1 MNPREAITR
10 HIHGLLERERR
21 INLHRFPIQIS
32 NADGVA
38 VLEGE
43 VGDIAAKKLALELA
57 GSVPGV
63 RGVVD
68 RLRVA
73 PGSRPGEGRRGDGEI
88 RDSLARRFLEQP
100 EFRNCTLRLHT
111 NERDQLLREANG
123 DGVGDVEIS
132 VSDGVIVLEGRVIS
146 QPHRLF
152 AGVLAW
158 WTPGRRDVIN
168 ALEVQPSYEER
179 DDEVAEALRLVLE
192 ADPEIDA
199 TQVRPACR
207 EWVVT
212 LDGNVP
218 TEEQKRR
225 AEMDA
230 WYLSGVDRVIN
241 NLQVTS

>member
-10 HIHGLLERERR
+10 RIHGLLERERR
-21 INLHRFPIQIS
+21 INLHRFPIHIS

-57 GSVPGV
+57 SSVPGV

-73 PGSRPGEGRRGDGEI
+73 PGARPGEGRRGDGEI

-100 EFRNCTLRLHT
+100 EFRNCTLRTHT
-111 NERDQLLREANG
+111 NERDAVLREANG
-123 DGVGDVEIS
+123 DGVGDIEVS
-132 VSDGVIVLEGRVIS
+132 VADGVIVLEGRVIS

-158 WTPGRRDVIN
+158 WTPGRRDVVN
-168 ALEVQPSYEER
+168 ALAVAPAYEER

-192 ADPEIDA
+192 ADPEVDA
-199 TQVRPACR
+199 ALVRPMCR
-207 EWVVT
+207 QWIVT
-212 LDGNVP
+212 LEGNVP

-230 WYLSGVDRVIN
+230 WYLSGVDKVIN

>member
-10 HIHGLLERERR
+10 RIHGLLERERR

-43 VGDIAAKKLALELA
+43 VSDIAAKKLALELA

-73 PGSRPGEGRRGDGEI
+73 PGARPGEGRRGDGEV

-100 EFRNCTLRLHT
+100 ELRNCSLRVHT
-111 NERDQLLREANG
+111 NERDEVLREGNG
-123 DGVGDVEIS
+123 DSVGEIQIS
-132 VSDGVIVLEGRVIS
+132 VSDGVIVLEGHVIS

-168 ALEVQPSYEER
+168 SLEVQPSYDEN
-179 DDEVAEALRLVLE
+179 DDELTEALRLVLE
-192 ADPEIDA
+192 ADPEVDA
-199 TQVRPACR
+199 AQVRPAV
-207 EWVVT
+207 EKWVVT
-212 LDGNVP
+212 LEGNVP

-230 WYLSGVDRVIN
+230 WYLSGVDRVVN
-241 NLQVTS
+241 RLQVTS

>member
-1 MNPREAITR
+1 MNPRESITR

-21 INLHRFPIQIS
+21 INLHRFPIQIT

-43 VGDIAAKKLALELA
+43 VPDIAAKKRALELA
-57 GSVPGV
+57 GSVPGI

-73 PGSRPGEGRRGDGEI
+73 PGARPGEGRRGDGEI
-88 RDSLARRFLEQP
+88 RDSLTRRFLEQP
-100 EFRNCTLRLHT
+100 EFRNCTIRRHT
-111 NERDQLLREANG
+111 NEAGQILREGNG
-123 DGVGDVEIS
+123 DGVGDITIA

-158 WTPGRRDVIN
+158 WTPGRRDVVN
-168 ALEVQPSYEER
+168 ALEVQPAYDER
-179 DDEVAEALRLVLE
+179 DDEVTEAVRLVLE

-199 TQVRPACR
+199 AQVRPNC
-207 EWVVT
+207 EKWVVT
-212 LDGNVP
+212 LEGNVP

-230 WYLSGVDRVIN
+230 WYISGVDRVIN

>member
-10 HIHGLLERERR
+10 QIHGLLERERR
-21 INLHRFPIQIS
+21 VNLHRFPIQIS

-57 GSVPGV
+57 GSVVGV

-73 PGSRPGEGRRGDGEI
+73 PGARPGEGRRGDGEV

-100 EFRNCTLRLHT
+100 EFRNCTLRIHT
-111 NERDQLLREANG
+111 NERDVVMREGNG
-123 DGVGDVEIS
+123 DSVGDIQVS
-132 VSDGVIVLEGRVIS
+132 VADGVIVLEGKVIS

-168 ALEVQPSYEER
+168 SLEVEPSYDER
-179 DDEVAEALRLVLE
+179 DDEVAEALRLVLD

-199 TQVRPACR
+199 AQVRPMC
-207 EWVVT
+207 EKWVVT
-212 LDGNVP
+212 LEGNVA

-241 NLQVTS
+241 HLQVTS

>member
-10 HIHGLLERERR
+10 QIHGLLERERR
-21 INLHRFPIQIS
+21 VNLHKFPIDIS

-43 VGDIAAKKLALELA
+43 VADIAAKKLALELA
-57 GSVPGV
+57 ASVPGV

-73 PGSRPGEGRRGDGEI
+73 PGLQRGDGEV
-88 RDSLARRFLEQP
+88 RDSLARRFLEQA
-100 EFRNCTLRLHT
+100 EFLNCTLRSHT
-111 NERDQLLREANG
+111 NEREQVLREANG
-123 DGVGDVEIS
+123 DGVGDIQIS
-132 VSDGVIVLEGRVIS
+132 VADGVIVLEGHVIS

-152 AGVLAW
+152 AGVLGW

-199 TQVRPACR
+199 AQVRPAC
-207 EWVVT
+207 EKWVVT
-212 LDGNVP
+212 LEGNVP

-230 WYLSGVDRVIN
+230 WYVSGVDKVVN
-241 NLQVTS
+241 HLQVTS